1 MFDRV
6 LNTSLNIL
14 QVIRK
19 TVRFT
24 KQENSFLQSKKYLGT
39 FTDRQTNTKK
49 RQKQLSFKISSRLPT
64 FVLVFIDT
72 VGYILNNK
80 NRMKKMNTKSYLKF
94 GKPLSFE
101 AMKY

>member
-39 FTDRQTNTKK
+39 FTDRQTNTF
-49 RQKQLSFKISSRLPT
+49 RRT
-64 FVLVFIDT
+64 FFDT
-72 VGYILNNK
+72 NFNSGL
-80 NRMKKMNTKSYLKF
+80 R
-94 GKPLSFE
+94 
-101 AMKY
+101 A